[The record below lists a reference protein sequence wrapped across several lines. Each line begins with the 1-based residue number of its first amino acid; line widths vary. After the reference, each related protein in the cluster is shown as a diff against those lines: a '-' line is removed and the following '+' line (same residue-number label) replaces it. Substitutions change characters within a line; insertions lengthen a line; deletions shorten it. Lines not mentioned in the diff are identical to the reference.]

1 MRNLKRII
9 ARLDIKGPN
18 LVKGV
23 QLEGLRVLGNPH
35 KFAQY
40 YYENGADE
48 LIYVD
53 TVASLYNRNG
63 LIDLVSKT
71 AKNIFI
77 PLTVGGGV
85 RSIDDIHN
93 LLKAGADRVSINTA
107 AVKRP
112 QFITEASYKFGK
124 STIVG
129 TIETI
134 KSESGKHFVF
144 IDNGREHTG
153 IEAISWALELE
164 SLGVGELLLTSVD
177 RDGTGSGLDIDF
189 IKEVTDKVKIP
200 VIAHGG
206 IGNTEH
212 LIEGLLKTDAS
223 AIAIASLLHYNALNE
238 IRYDDETFEGNKNF
252 INNAYKFLSFENTDL
267 ISIKKKIIENN
278 ILIRSAG

>member
-1 MRNLKRII
+1 MKRII

-71 AKNIFI
+71 ASNIFI
-77 PLTVGGGV
+77 PLTVGGGI
-85 RSIDDIHN
+85 RTIEDIQN

-112 QFITEASYKFGK
+112 QFITEASYIFGK

-134 KSESGKHFVF
+134 KSDSGKYFVF

-164 SLGVGELLLTSVD
+164 KLGVGELLLTSVD
-177 RDGTGSGLDIDF
+177 RDGTGIGLDIEF
-189 IKEVTDKVKIP
+189 INEVTNKVNIP

-206 IGNTEH
+206 VGNTEH
-212 LIEGLLKTDAS
+212 LIEGLLSTDAS
-223 AIAIASLLHYNALNE
+223 AIAIASLIHYNALEE
-238 IRYDDETFEGNKNF
+238 IKYEDESFEGNKNF
-252 INNAYKFLSFENTDL
+252 ISNAKKFLNFEKTNLML
-267 ISIKKKIIENN
+267 IKRKIMDHN
-278 ILIRSAG
+278 IQIRSVG